1 MISLKVVILLAHSP
15 FPKVI
20 DLVNAGASFNNLL
33 DALDASYC
41 TFKGGDDPTQDGIYP
56 DPLPGGFDQPE
67 SCGIVKPAN
76 VISTSY
82 ASDEADMTP
91 AYSIRQCNEY
101 GKLGLMGVTILYS
114 SGDEGVAGNSNRCL
128 NPDGMS
134 VFIFIYPIHFQGIDI
149 HTLWQVRK
157 LATVLAST
165 LFSQP
170 CAPLSLLL
178 VLPKS
183 TQTPQ

>member
-1 MISLKVVILLAHSP
+1 MT
-15 FPKVI
+15 
-20 DLVNAGASFNNLL
+20 LVNPTPVTLYQAGDLPQGWYNILVEIPLMNITNPRIAGASFNNLL

-41 TFKGGDDPTQDGIYP
+41 TFEGGDDPTQDGIYP
-56 DPLPGGFDQPE
+56 DPLPGGFNQPE

-128 NPDGMS
+128 NPDGASM
-134 VFIFIYPIHFQGIDI
+134 F
-149 HTLWQVRK
+149 TLC
-157 LATVLAST
+157 TP
-165 LFSQP
+165 FSGY
-170 CAPLSLLL
+170 
-178 VLPKS
+178 
-183 TQTPQ
+183 